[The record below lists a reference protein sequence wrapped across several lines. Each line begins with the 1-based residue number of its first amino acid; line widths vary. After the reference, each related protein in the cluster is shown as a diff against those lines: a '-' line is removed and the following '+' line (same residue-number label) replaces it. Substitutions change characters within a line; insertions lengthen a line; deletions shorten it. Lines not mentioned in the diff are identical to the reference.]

1 MNVERNDPVKVMIVD
16 DSKMMRVMHARSLRQ
31 IGYEIDVV
39 EAGSGEEAL
48 PLMSD
53 DLDFAIVDWN
63 MPGMDGI
70 QLVEAVR
77 AQEAATGKRRIPLMM
92 ITSQSTDEQAQLA
105 RAAGIDTVLT
115 KPVTAEAIGIALDM
129 LLARRG

>member
-1 MNVERNDPVKVMIVD
+1 MRVLIVD

-31 IGYEIDVV
+31 LGYEVEAQ

-48 PLMSD
+48 QVLTPD
-53 DLDFAIVDWN
+53 FDLVIVDWN

-77 AQEAATGKRRIPLMM
+77 AREAAGGGRRTPFLM
-92 ITSQSTDEQAQLA
+92 ITSQSTEEQAIRA
-105 RAAGIDTVLT
+105 RAAGIDAVLT
-115 KPVTAEAIGIALDM
+115 KPVTPEAIGFALDR
-129 LLARRG
+129 LLAGRV